1 MNTQSQKIMVKK
13 RFSINM
19 TSKRDKFLNTQLR
32 KLPRL
37 KELRGD
43 KNCFLNVNLSQKNLS
58 LLLRMM
64 T

>member
-1 MNTQSQKIMVKK
+1 MVKK